1 VWVVMVVMVGVVRV
15 RVCVCA
21 RARARVCVG
30 WAALGG
36 SARPQA
42 IAAGAGP
49 LTARCVH
56 WPLAA
61 LAVGMRGAPAPQE
74 GTRRG
79 GLWLRL
85 LDLTLG

>member
-15 RVCVCA
+15 RACVCVHA
-21 RARARVCVG
+21 RARARVWA

-42 IAAGAGP
+42 IAARAGL
-49 LTARCVH
+49 LTARCVY
-56 WPLAA
+56 WPA

-79 GLWLRL
+79 GLWL
-85 LDLTLG
+85 LDLTLRLG